1 MRRRGVER
9 EGGSII
15 GWFAQGGGKGTRE
28 GTVKQFLGVRFEEVL
43 DPKTKELVLLA
54 ASAVAGC
61 KP

>member
-1 MRRRGVER
+1 MARSALTRRPAGEGYHRTVRANGAR
-9 EGGSII
+9 EVS
-15 GWFAQGGGKGTRE
+15 
-28 GTVKQFLGVRFEEVL
+28 VKQFLGVSFEEVL